1 MMTRTKVYLLN
12 TFSIITPII
21 GAVYVFY
28 STTLSRI
35 DRMEDFHRED
45 MVRIDERF
53 IRMDKKW
60 ERLFEKLFDK
70 EQENKVKI

>member
-1 MMTRTKVYLLN
+1 MDWAQ
-12 TFSIITPII
+12 TFTIV
-21 GAVYVFY
+21 G
-28 STTLSRI
+28 TTLGATFGFYLIIRDDIKSMDNR
-35 DRMEDFHRED
+35 HRED
-45 MVRIDERF
+45 MVRMDERF